1 MKKQRICE
9 PSPSVDENRWWKRA
23 RRVFATNDADQIL
36 VDQFVLLW
44 MEGKCDYKTS
54 KMPIS
59 QATVSSQIKLS
70 IIKNNQS
77 FKREWL

>member
-1 MKKQRICE
+1 MKKQRIGE
-9 PSPSVDENRWWKRA
+9 PSPSVDETRWWKRA

-54 KMPIS
+54 KTSADANFPS
-59 QATVSSQIKLS
+59 NCLKPDKIKH
-70 IIKNNQS
+70 NQ
-77 FKREWL
+77 E